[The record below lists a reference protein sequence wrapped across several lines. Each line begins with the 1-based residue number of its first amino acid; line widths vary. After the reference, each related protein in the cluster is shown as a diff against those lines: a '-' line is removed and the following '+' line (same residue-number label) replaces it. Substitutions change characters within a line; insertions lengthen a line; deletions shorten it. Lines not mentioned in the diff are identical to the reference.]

1 MSRER
6 SSTSRSLNSLK
17 SMTSSIPSSKVPRD
31 PDIYQKHKGPGA
43 REGEE
48 RQIDQPT
55 SESRPSNYTVDPAEL
70 ERFLARLL
78 LQIFLSEKEE

>member
-6 SSTSRSLNSLK
+6 SSTSRSLNFLK
-17 SMTSSIPSSKVPRD
+17 STPSSNPSSKVPRD
-31 PDIYQKHKGPGA
+31 PDVVQEDKGPGA
-43 REGEE
+43 QGGEE
-48 RQIDQPT
+48 RQIDRPT
-55 SESRPSNYTVDPAEL
+55 SESRPSNCTVDPAEL